1 MNSQKYKQKIID
13 RIRQL
18 ITKVRDILPYAHN
31 AFQKPATIIYILI
44 TAHRAQITLG
54 VLLILLVFAAP
65 AVVDFITGFLFPP
78 ETSKKIF
85 GLIKTQQE
93 NNFKE
98 YSYTILM
105 TLLWMTSIIYSV
117 LRFLFDI
124 PNGLEQANAVAQRLL
139 NEGDNHSD
147 EIYKNKLYKRAL
159 AIVADSNLEFEL
171 KTRIKERVVSSKSN
185 SDLGSVYENKD
196 LIDHGTLIDK
206 AQTTSRE
213 ASSSQACL
221 VERYILGPE
230 LGRGA
235 MGVVYRGWDQVLDR
249 KVAIKQLSLL
259 LSSDD
264 EFVSRFRREAKA
276 LARLTHTNVVQVYD
290 LIEDDNLLW
299 MVLEFVNGGD
309 LASLVKEKGR
319 LSIDEVINIIIPVV
333 EGLTCAHDQ
342 GIIHRDLKPANIL
355 LSRTSKPKISDFGI
369 AKMSQSSQL
378 TQVGS
383 VLGSP
388 PYMSPEQCSG
398 SSVDKRTDIY
408 SLGITLYELLSGKVP
423 FEGGTS
429 SVLARQIVEQPK
441 PLSEIIDSI
450 HPEMEDF
457 VLRMLAKNPDNRP
470 ADMEEVKDSLLM
482 CRERNS
488 SSKRSHVHH

>member
-1 MNSQKYKQKIID
+1 MNLPMYKLMSD
-13 RIRQL
+13 RIQQL
-18 ITKVRDILPYAHN
+18 ITATCKILPHARS
-31 AFQKPATIIYILI
+31 AFRKPATIGYILF

-54 VLLILLVFAAP
+54 ILLIFLILLAP
-65 AVVDFITGFLFPP
+65 AAVEFLTSTIFPP

-85 GLIKTQQE
+85 GLIKTQE
-93 NNFKE
+93 ANPLKD
-98 YSYTILM
+98 IAHVLIM
-105 TLLWMTSIIYSV
+105 TTLWVASIMSALL
-117 LRFLFDI
+117 LFWFHI
-124 PNGLEQANAVAQRLL
+124 PHGLERANAAAQRLL
-139 NEGDNHSD
+139 IEGDNHSN
-147 EIYKNKLYKRAL
+147 EIKKYKLYKRAL

-171 KTRIKERVVSSKSN
+171 KTRIKEKVVSLKSN
-185 SDLGSVYENKD
+185 SYRGTVNENKN

-206 AQTTSRE
+206 QQTSTRE
-213 ASSSQACL
+213 ASSSQTYL

-276 LARLTHTNVVQVYD
+276 LARLTHANVVQVYD
-290 LIEDDNLLW
+290 LIEDDNQLW

-319 LSIDEVINIIIPVV
+319 LSIDEAVNIIIPVV
-333 EGLTCAHDQ
+333 EGLICAHDQ

-355 LSRTSKPKISDFGI
+355 LSCNSKPKISDFGI

-398 SSVDKRTDIY
+398 DSIDSRTDIY

-423 FEGGTS
+423 FEGDTS

-441 PLSEIIDSI
+441 PLSEILDSI

-457 VLRMLAKNPDNRP
+457 IMRMLAKNPDDRP
-470 ADMEEVKDSLLM
+470 ADMEKIRDSLLM
-482 CRERNS
+482 CRDRNS
-488 SSKRSHVHH
+488 STKQSHVHH